1 MVPKGTVP
9 QRGAANCRLTR
20 PISSMADAV
29 TSPVSAAA
37 CSGTSSVRLEQL
49 VAAAQSKDWQ
59 KRRLPPPPLRLSCA
73 PVRLTSQGLD
83 TASTYEAIRVA
94 L

>member
-1 MVPKGTVP
+1 MVPKGTIP
-9 QRGAANCRLTR
+9 QRTAANCRLTR

-37 CSGTSSVRLEQL
+37 CLGTSSVRLEQL

-59 KRRLPPPPLRLSCA
+59 KPRLPPPPPWVSCA
-73 PVRLTSQGLD
+73 PVRLTSRELGA
-83 TASTYEAIRVA
+83 ASTHEAI
-94 L
+94 